1 VLALVGIYGLVSY
14 NVSRR
19 THEIGIRMA
28 IGASRADVLR
38 LVLGK
43 GLVVVAV
50 GLSIGLALGFAMEQL
65 MNTTLWHVGRID
77 FTVYLAVVPSMLAV
91 TTLAAYLPALRAS
104 RIEPTQALRYE

>member
-1 VLALVGIYGLVSY
+1 
-14 NVSRR
+14 VSRR

-43 GLVVVAV
+43 GLVVVVV

-77 FTVYLAVVPSMLAV
+77 FTVYLTVVPSMLAV